1 MRAIVNTNYG
11 APDVLELREIDKPLP
26 DSGDVLVRV
35 KAASV
40 NALDWHF
47 MRGLPYVL
55 RAAGGGMLKPKATVR
70 GVDVAGLV
78 EAVGAEA
85 TGFQVGEEVFG
96 GLAGAFA
103 EYACGSQEKL
113 VRKPVGLTFAQA
125 AAVPIAG
132 CTALQAL
139 RDQGQLQSGQRVL
152 INGAAGGVGTFAVQI
167 AKAFAAEV
175 TGVCNTGNIEL
186 VRSLGADHVID
197 YTADDFTKGL
207 RYDLI
212 IDCVGNHRLG
222 DLRRALTATGTLVM
236 VGGDTGNWLG
246 PLIRPLQGLVLSRFI
261 KQRLR
266 FFIANINTADLV
278 ALSELVDDGKLTP
291 VIDRT
296 YPLNETPEAIR
307 YLETRHARGKT
318 VITM

>member
-1 MRAIVNTNYG
+1 MRAIVNTRYG
-11 APDVLELREIDKPLP
+11 SPDVLELREIDKPRP
-26 DSGDVLVRV
+26 DSSDVLVRV

-40 NALDWHF
+40 NPLDWHF
-47 MRGLPYVL
+47 MRGVPYVL
-55 RAAGGGMLKPKATVR
+55 RVAGSGMRKPKATVR

-78 EAVGAEA
+78 EAVGAEV
-85 TGFQVGEEVFG
+85 TGFQVGQEVFG
-96 GLAGAFA
+96 GLEGAFA
-103 EYACGSQEKL
+103 EYACGAEQKL
-113 VRKPVGLTFAQA
+113 ARKAAGLTFAQA

-139 RDQGQLQSGQRVL
+139 RDHGQIKSGQSVL
-152 INGAAGGVGTFAVQI
+152 INGAAGGVGTFTVQI

-175 TGVCNTGNIEL
+175 TGVCSTGNIEL

-212 IDCVGNHRLG
+212 IDCVGNHALA
-222 DLRRALTATGTLVM
+222 DLRRALTTTGTLVM

-246 PLIRPLQGLVLSRFI
+246 PLIRPLQALALSRFI

-266 FFIANINTADLV
+266 FFIANINKADLV